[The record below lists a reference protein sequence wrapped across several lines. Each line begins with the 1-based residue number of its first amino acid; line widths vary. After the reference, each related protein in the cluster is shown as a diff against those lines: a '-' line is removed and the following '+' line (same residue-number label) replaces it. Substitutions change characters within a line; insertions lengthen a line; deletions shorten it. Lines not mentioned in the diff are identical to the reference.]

1 LHHFYLFIFRPFFL
15 PIQDL
20 VAIPD
25 FGTGAEENWGLI
37 GFSVASVLYDPGKT
51 SDSLQ
56 QGICETVVHEL
67 AHQVSGKLQLSMRK
81 MKASPKARKKHR
93 NTYLLE

>member
-1 LHHFYLFIFRPFFL
+1 LFICRPFFL

-37 GFSVASVLYDPGKT
+37 GFSAASVLYDPGKT

-67 AHQVSGKLQLSMRK
+67 AHQVSVKVAAEYAQNKSKR
-81 MKASPKARKKHR
+81 
-93 NTYLLE
+93 